1 MENKDS
7 RHEQQGHNDPT
18 QKKQNQWDEQNKQ
31 GGQQHDKQGQQ
42 HDKQG
47 QHGQQGQKSPQSDW
61 DQNQDKQRKQA

>member
-47 QHGQQGQKSPQSDW
+47 QQGQKSPQSDW